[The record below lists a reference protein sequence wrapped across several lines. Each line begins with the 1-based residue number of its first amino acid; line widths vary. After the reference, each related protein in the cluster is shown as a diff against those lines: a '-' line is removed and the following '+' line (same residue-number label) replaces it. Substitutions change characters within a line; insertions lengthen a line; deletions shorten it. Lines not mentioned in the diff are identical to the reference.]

1 MRNGHISNI
10 FQRVLVSGKLMTLW
24 TDINSLNPVASERLG
39 YPTQK
44 PLVLLKRIIA
54 ASSDEGDLVLDPFC
68 RCGTA
73 IHAAQTLNRNWIGI
87 DITHLAIALSICRRI
102 VGKFSVCILCPFF
115 KMGQNG
121 HRNRN
126 PRPKIG
132 TVIEVR

>member
-1 MRNGHISNI
+1 VRNGHISNI

-24 TDINSLNPVASERLG
+24 TDINSLNPVASERLD

-44 PLVLLKRIIA
+44 PLALLKRIIA

-102 VGKFSVCILCPFF
+102 VGKFQSAFSAPSSRWAKTAIATATPA
-115 KMGQNG
+115 
-121 HRNRN
+121 
-126 PRPKIG
+126 PKS
-132 TVIEVR
+132 EP